1 MPCGRRIVAGL
12 DDLGTELLVIRDVQL
27 SLIVQESVEF
37 FPLEKVVNQSARAFL
52 AKDFEDLSNFDF
64 AIGAVSNLLFECRGF
79 GEGGGSKRDE
89 AFGVQNQLV
98 PIIFSVRDLEA
109 RGTRE
114 RVGDTVFLARLV
126 N

>member
-1 MPCGRRIVAGL
+1 MPCGRRIVAGF
-12 DDLGTELLVIRDVQL
+12 DDLGTELLIVRNVQL
-27 SLIVQESVEF
+27 SFVVQESVEF

-52 AKDFEDLSNFDF
+52 AEDFEGLSDFDF
-64 AIGAVSNLLFECRGF
+64 AIGAVSNFLFECRGL
-79 GEGGGSKRDE
+79 GEGGGSKCNE

-98 PIIFSVRDLEA
+98 PIIFSIRDLEA
-109 RGTRE
+109 QGTRE

>member
-1 MPCGRRIVAGL
+1 VASL
-12 DDLGTELLVIRDVQL
+12 DDLGTELLVVWDVQL
-27 SLIVQESVEF
+27 SFVVQESVEF

-52 AKDFEDLSNFDF
+52 AEHFEGLSDFDF

-89 AFGVQNQLV
+89 SFGVQNRLV
-98 PIIFSVRDLEA
+98 PVVFGVRDLEA

-126 N
+126 Y